1 VSSPV
6 RWRHSFHIF
15 GVIAMSHCKVYG
27 TKPDNGPGQLAAQAA
42 RDRVNQ
48 AHAAWAVT
56 LAYNSGTTTAVY
68 TSAVASVD
76 DLEKAFEAEFPQ
88 YTVVGY

>member
-1 VSSPV
+1 LPV
-6 RWRHSFHIF
+6 RRRHSFHIF

-48 AHAAWAVT
+48 AHGTWAVT
-56 LAYNSGTTTAVY
+56 LAYDSGSTTVVY

-76 DLEKAFEAEFPQ
+76 DLEKAFEAEFPH

>member
-1 VSSPV
+1 
-6 RWRHSFHIF
+6 
-15 GVIAMSHCKVYG
+15 VIDMSNCKVYG
-27 TKPDNGPGQLAAQAA
+27 TKPDTGPGQLAAQAA

-48 AHAAWAVT
+48 AHGTWAVA

-68 TSAVASVD
+68 TSAVATVD
-76 DLEKAFEAEFPQ
+76 ELEEAFEAEFPQ

>member
-1 VSSPV
+1 
-6 RWRHSFHIF
+6 
-15 GVIAMSHCKVYG
+15 MSHCKVYG

>member
-1 VSSPV
+1 V

-48 AHAAWAVT
+48 AHATWAVT
-56 LAYNSGTTTAVY
+56 LAYDSGTTTAVY
-68 TSAVASVD
+68 TSAVATAD
-76 DLEKAFEAEFPQ
+76 NLEKAFEAEFPQ